1 MNYLIAISALISCL
15 WLGSAPFSILVGIF
29 IAYILKLP
37 EDFFTKAIGTKVL
50 QTGIVFLGGSI
61 SVNQAMEITGSY
73 FPWISLFVLATFS
86 LGIILGIALG
96 VKKRQSYLLAAG
108 TAICGGTAMATIAP
122 VMKAKSNELTTA
134 LCIVFLLNAFAVV
147 IFPFLNNYLQLSE
160 ESFGAWAA
168 LAIHDTAS
176 VVGAASAVGNTAVDF
191 AATLKVGRTF
201 WIIPLVIFTAWYFK
215 EKRETFG
222 LPLFVLL
229 FIGAVFLNYL
239 FSFPVEVTS
248 FLKSINKG
256 CLIVG
261 LFCIGTQIDK
271 EALKNIS
278 IKPVMQ
284 AVSLWI
290 IVIIASLAV
299 LTQT

>member
-1 MNYLIAISALISCL
+1 MHYIISILALLSCL
-15 WLGSAPFSILVGIF
+15 WLGSAPLSILVGIF
-29 IAYILKLP
+29 IAYVLKLP
-37 EDFFTKAIGTKVL
+37 EDFFTKVIGTKVL

-86 LGIILGIALG
+86 LGIILGIAFG
-96 VKKRQSYLLAAG
+96 VKKKQSYLLAAG

-229 FIGAVFLNYL
+229 FIGAIFLNYL

>member
-1 MNYLIAISALISCL
+1 M
-15 WLGSAPFSILVGIF
+15 
-29 IAYILKLP
+29 
-37 EDFFTKAIGTKVL
+37 
-50 QTGIVFLGGSI
+50 
-61 SVNQAMEITGSY
+61 
-73 FPWISLFVLATFS
+73 
-86 LGIILGIALG
+86 
-96 VKKRQSYLLAAG
+96 AAG

-160 ESFGAWAA
+160 ENFGAWAA

-239 FSFPVEVTS
+239 FSFPAEVTS

-256 CLIVG
+256 WLIVG